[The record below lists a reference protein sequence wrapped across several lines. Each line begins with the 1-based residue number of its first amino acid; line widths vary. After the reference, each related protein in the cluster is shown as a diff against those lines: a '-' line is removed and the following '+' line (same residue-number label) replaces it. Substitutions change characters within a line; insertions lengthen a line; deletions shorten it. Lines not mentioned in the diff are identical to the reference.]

1 MGFIMKLQVSLIFHG
16 LSAMAFVLLASCES
30 PSKVKVLRSV
40 KPNPESS
47 IVQGNS
53 MVPVKV
59 DTLVPAKVDTP
70 VKPKGLTPEEKALS
84 DQLSKEYYTGL
95 VASIQSLDDGISPA
109 ESIARA
115 AISQNIQ
122 LMKDWKR
129 AQMAGILREFPGSGL
144 KIENAISELPSRG
157 HIDEAMAAV
166 LTLRKRQNETVIEP

>member
-1 MGFIMKLQVSLIFHG
+1 MGFIMKLQVSLFFHG
-16 LSAMAFVLLASCES
+16 LTAMVFVLLASCES
-30 PSKVKVLRSV
+30 HSKVKVLRSV

-53 MVPVKV
+53 MVP
-59 DTLVPAKVDTP
+59 AKVDIP

-129 AQMAGILREFPGSGL
+129 AQMANILREFPGSGL

-166 LTLRKRQNETVIEP
+166 LMLRKRQNETVIEP